1 MTREPAEPLSS
12 DEASHVAAAEGAAP
26 ERPAP
31 WEAGPEA
38 GPWGRDEGAR
48 KKAQEPAASDVEP
61 GKGPDWAE
69 HLASLAPPRA
79 KEPWRVSHLMLL
91 IAGVAVLLWT
101 WVTLGVMSIPF
112 GVIGLMVM
120 TITSGFVMARL
131 RTARQD
137 ALLSILS
144 IAAERGLPLG
154 PAIAAFAD
162 QFRGAAHRR
171 VMSIAAEIDAGMP
184 LPDALEG
191 PDPNPQ
197 RDPYR
202 PLRQLAWGRLGEQVY
217 VEARGRSRAAT
228 RDTVL
233 LARVG
238 NDTGRLARALRLAG
252 ESRLNRVA
260 LWSAIA
266 SRLAYLL
273 MVMLI
278 AEGVSAYLL
287 FWIVPRIEVV
297 FFSFNAP
304 LPQVTVF
311 MLRVSRVALRFAP
324 ILDIF
329 VLAQILLLLYI
340 PFSYGGWM
348 NYRLPIFDRLLVRR
362 HAALIL
368 RALSVAIENDRPI
381 APGLQTLA
389 EHYPTRW
396 VRRRLAKVL
405 TDVRLGGDWIE
416 SLLRAGLIRRS
427 DAEVLASAASVGNLS
442 WACRELAATA
452 ERRQNLRMQVMI
464 QALSPL
470 AVILLG
476 VAIALLCL
484 GYFLPLVML
493 IERLAEL

>member
-1 MTREPAEPLSS
+1 
-12 DEASHVAAAEGAAP
+12 
-26 ERPAP
+26 
-31 WEAGPEA
+31 
-38 GPWGRDEGAR
+38 
-48 KKAQEPAASDVEP
+48 
-61 GKGPDWAE
+61 
-69 HLASLAPPRA
+69 
-79 KEPWRVSHLMLL
+79 MLL
-91 IAGVAVLLWT
+91 IAGIAVLLWT
-101 WVTLGVMSIPF
+101 WVTLGMMTIPF
-112 GVIGLMVM
+112 AVIGLMVM
-120 TITSGFVMARL
+120 TITSGFVLARL

-137 ALLSILS
+137 ALLSILA

-191 PDPNPQ
+191 PDPHAE
-197 RDPYR
+197 RDPHK
-202 PLRQLAWGRLGEQVY
+202 PLRQLVWGRLGEQVY

-238 NDTGRLARALRLAG
+238 NDTGHLARALRLAG
-252 ESRLNRVA
+252 ESRLNRIA
-260 LWSAIA
+260 AWSAVT

-273 MVMLI
+273 MVMLV
-278 AEGVSAYLL
+278 AEGISAFMLY
-287 FWIVPRIEVV
+287 FVVPKLEAI
-297 FFSFNAP
+297 FLDFNVQM
-304 LPQVTVF
+304 PQVTLF
-311 MLRVSRVALRFAP
+311 TLQVSRWAIRFAP
-324 ILDIF
+324 IVDIF

-340 PFSYGGWM
+340 PFSYSGWM

-362 HAALIL
+362 HAALVL
-368 RALSVAIENDRPI
+368 RALSVAMEGDRPI

-416 SLLRAGLIRRS
+416 SLLRARLIRRT
-427 DAEVLASAASVGNLS
+427 DAEVLASAASVGNLA

-452 ERRQNLRMQVMI
+452 ERRQNLRMQVLI
-464 QALSPL
+464 QALTPL
-470 AVILLG
+470 VVILLG
-476 VAIALLCL
+476 VAVALLCL

-493 IERLAEL
+493 IERLTEL

>member
-1 MTREPAEPLSS
+1 
-12 DEASHVAAAEGAAP
+12 VAAAEGAAAP
-26 ERPAP
+26 ERPSP

-48 KKAQEPAASDVEP
+48 KKAQETAASDVGA
-61 GKGPDWAE
+61 GKGPEWAKD
-69 HLASLAPPRA
+69 LATLAPPRA
-79 KEPWRVSHLMLL
+79 KEPWRLSHLMLL
-91 IAGVAVLLWT
+91 IAGIAVLLWT
-101 WVTLGVMSIPF
+101 WVTLGMMTIPF
-112 GVIGLMVM
+112 AVIGLIVM
-120 TITSGFVMARL
+120 TITSGFVLARL

-137 ALLSILS
+137 ALLSIIG

-191 PDPNPQ
+191 PDSHPE
-197 RDPYR
+197 RDPHR
-202 PLRQLAWGRLGEQVY
+202 PLRQLVWGRLGEQVY

-238 NDTGRLARALRLAG
+238 NDTGHLARALRLAG
-252 ESRLNRVA
+252 ESRLNRIA
-260 LWSAIA
+260 AWSAVT

-273 MVMLI
+273 MVMLV
-278 AEGVSAYLL
+278 AEGISGFML
-287 FWIVPRIEVV
+287 FFIVPRLEAIFNDFGVRMPEV
-297 FFSFNAP
+297 
-304 LPQVTVF
+304 TIF
-311 MLRVSRVALRFAP
+311 MIQCSRWAVRFAP

-368 RALSVAIENDRPI
+368 RALSVAMEGDRPI

-405 TDVRLGGDWIE
+405 TDVRLGGDWID
-416 SLLRAGLIRRS
+416 SLLRARLIRRT
-427 DAEVLASAASVGNLS
+427 DAEVLASASSVGNLS

-452 ERRQNLRMQVMI
+452 ERRQNLRMQVLV
-464 QALSPL
+464 QALTPL
-470 AVILLG
+470 AVVLLG
-476 VAIALLCL
+476 LAVTVLCL